1 MRLVLLGSAI
11 AGGVIAGCLGQTTA
25 AKAEAFTIVD
35 AIKEAVQTN
44 PGVGEAAAN
53 RRATEAEFR
62 QSQGALLPQVR
73 LEASGGPERF
83 NQQDIVPPPIGNGAW
98 LPARTGSVVIRQTL
112 FDGFASI
119 NEIWRQSA
127 RVNAAAQRVH
137 ERSEL
142 IALDA
147 AEAYISVIRFTR
159 LIAISQDNV
168 AVHRRIMDNVQAR
181 FDGGRAGEGDL
192 QQARERVA
200 ASEAA
205 LAEFRQSLEDARA
218 AYRKSVGIE
227 PFNMRAP
234 GRLRGLAPSKDAA
247 LALVLRHNPT
257 IKAAEL
263 DADSAKYAFDSTAGS
278 FAPNISLEGR
288 TLRGIDSDTIFGRRS
303 ESSGKVVLGWD
314 LFTGGQDS
322 WKRTAAAERYNEQ
335 RMRLA
340 RLQRDAFE
348 SLDKAWSARTITSDR
363 AAALLRQVN
372 ADRKAIAA
380 YNMEYELGQRSLI
393 DLLSAENQLYNGL
406 VSLESTRDV
415 AIFADY
421 QLLAATGQL
430 LQFLKAPQSADALPL
445 ESIPIGVFPLKIPPL
460 IFSLPPIGPEPL
472 NLRGALDPRT
482 SPYGTSLPPTQ
493 SKVASFN
500 DRWPQLTAWRDPT
513 GMLAQLQRMVAKPS
527 DASSAAETGAA
538 PAPISYAA
546 DTPQVPVSQMP
557 VSLAPMSQLPTSQPS
572 WQPVRLNKPN

>member
-1 MRLVLLGSAI
+1 MRLVLLG
-11 AGGVIAGCLGQTTA
+11 GVIAAAVIGCCLGQTNP

-35 AIKEAVQTN
+35 AINQAVQTN
-44 PGVGEAAAN
+44 PGVGEAAAD
-53 RRATEAEFR
+53 RRATEAEFH
-62 QSQGALLPQVR
+62 QSQGTLLPQVR
-73 LEASGGPERF
+73 LEASGGPARF
-83 NQQDIVPPPIGNGAW
+83 NQQDIVPPPLGNGVW
-98 LPARTGSVVIRQTL
+98 LPARTGSVVVRQIL
-112 FDGFASI
+112 FDGFASL

-168 AVHRRIMDNVQAR
+168 AAHRRITDNVQAR

-247 LALVLRHNPT
+247 LALALRHNPT
-257 IKAAEL
+257 IRAAEL
-263 DADSAKYAFDSTAGS
+263 DADSARYAFDSTAGL
-278 FAPNISLEGR
+278 FAPNVSLEGR
-288 TLRGIDSDTIFGRRS
+288 TLRGVDSDTILGRRS

-322 WKRTAAAERYNEQ
+322 WKRAAAAERYNEQ

-348 SLDKAWSARTITSDR
+348 SIDKAWAARTITSDR

-372 ADRKAIAA
+372 ADRKAITA
-380 YNMEYELGQRSLI
+380 YNKEYELGQRSLI
-393 DLLSAENQLYNGL
+393 DLLNAENQLYNGL
-406 VSLESTRDV
+406 ISLESTRDV

-430 LQFLKAPQSADALPL
+430 LAFLKTPESADALPL
-445 ESIPIGVFPLKIPPL
+445 ETIPIAVFPLKIPPL
-460 IFSLPPIGPEPL
+460 NVTLPPTGPEPL
-472 NLRGALDPRT
+472 NLRGAAFDPRT
-482 SPYGTSLPPTQ
+482 SPAGTAPPPTQ
-493 SKVASFN
+493 AKVASFS
-500 DRWPQLTAWRDPT
+500 DRWPQLAAWPDPT
-513 GMLAQLQRMVAKPS
+513 GMFAQFQRMVAKPS
-527 DASSAAETGAA
+527 DATAVETGATQA
-538 PAPISYAA
+538 FLSYAA
-546 DTPQVPVSQMP
+546 DMPQVPW
-557 VSLAPMSQLPTSQPS
+557 QLSKS
-572 WQPVRLNKPN
+572 N

>member
-1 MRLVLLGSAI
+1 MRVVLLGFLAASCLAHGSA
-11 AGGVIAGCLGQTTA
+11 AR
-25 AKAEAFTIVD
+25 AEAFTIVD
-35 AIKEAVQTN
+35 AISQAVQTN
-44 PGVGEAAAN
+44 PGVGEATAN
-53 RRATEAEFR
+53 RRATDAEFH
-62 QSQGALLPQVR
+62 QSQGTLLPQVR
-73 LEASGGPERF
+73 LEASAGPERF
-83 NQQDIVPPPIGNGAW
+83 NQPDVVPAPLGNGVW

-127 RVNAAAQRVH
+127 RVDAAAQRVH

-168 AVHRRIMDNVQAR
+168 SAHRRIMENVQAR

-227 PFNMRAP
+227 PFNMRPP
-234 GRLRGLAPSKDAA
+234 GRLRGLPPSKDAA
-247 LALVLRHNPT
+247 LAVALRHNPT

-263 DADSAKYAFDSTAGS
+263 DADAAKYGFEATAGS
-278 FAPNISLEGR
+278 FVPNISLEGR

-303 ESSGKVVLGWD
+303 DSSGKVVLGWD

-335 RMRLA
+335 RMRFA
-340 RLQRDAFE
+340 RLQREAFE
-348 SLDKAWSARTITSDR
+348 ALDKAWSARTITSDR
-363 AAALLRQVN
+363 AAALLRQVS

-380 YNMEYELGQRSLI
+380 YNKEYELGQRSLI
-393 DLLSAENQLYNGL
+393 DLLNAENQLYNGL

-421 QLLAATGQL
+421 QLLAAMGQL
-430 LQFLKAPQSADALPL
+430 LTFLKTPESVDALPL
-445 ESIPIGVFPLKIPPL
+445 ESVPLAVFQIKIPPIL
-460 IFSLPPIGPEPL
+460 LRLPPSGPEPL
-472 NLRGALDPRT
+472 NVQGALVPEV
-482 SPYGTSLPPTQ
+482 SPNGISLLSNQP
-493 SKVASFN
+493 KVATFD
-500 DRWPQLTAWRDPT
+500 DRWPQRAALPDPT
-513 GMLAQLQRMVAKPS
+513 HALAQLQLLDQKPS
-527 DASSAAETGAA
+527 GVAVLGEAGGA
-538 PAPISYAA
+538 PAFLSYAPE
-546 DTPQVPVSQMP
+546 T
-557 VSLAPMSQLPTSQPS
+557 LRAPSQPTGWS
-572 WQPVRLNKPN
+572 KPN

>member
-1 MRLVLLGSAI
+1 LKIRGRAASAEFEAEPIGGVGRMRVVLLGLVA
-11 AGGVIAGCLGQTTA
+11 AGCLAHGSA

-53 RRATEAEFR
+53 RRATDAEFH
-62 QSQGALLPQVR
+62 QSQGTLLPQVR
-73 LEASGGPERF
+73 LEASAGPERF
-83 NQQDIVPPPIGNGAW
+83 NQQDIVPPPLGNGQW
-98 LPARTGSVVIRQTL
+98 LPARTGSIVVRQIL

-127 RVNAAAQRVH
+127 RVNAAAQQVH

-168 AVHRRIMDNVQAR
+168 SAHRRIMENVQAR

-247 LALVLRHNPT
+247 LAVALRHNPT
-257 IKAAEL
+257 IRAAEL
-263 DADSAKYAFDSTAGS
+263 DADAAKYGFDATAGS
-278 FAPNISLEGR
+278 FVPNVSLEGR
-288 TLRGIDSDTIFGRRS
+288 TLRGIDSDTIYGRRS

-335 RMRLA
+335 KMRLA

-348 SLDKAWSARTITSDR
+348 ALDKAWSARTITSDR

-372 ADRKAIAA
+372 ADRKTIVA
-380 YNMEYELGQRSLI
+380 YNKEYELGQRSLI
-393 DLLSAENQLYNGL
+393 DLLNAENQLYNGL

-421 QLLAATGQL
+421 QLLAAMGQL
-430 LQFLKAPQSADALPL
+430 LEFLKAPESTDALPL
-445 ESIPIGVFPLKIPPL
+445 ETISIGVFPLKIPPIL
-460 IFSLPPIGPEPL
+460 FGLPPTGPEPL
-472 NLRGALDPRT
+472 NVHGTLVPGMP
-482 SPYGTSLPPTQ
+482 PYGASLLTNQP
-493 SKVASFN
+493 KVATFS
-500 DRWPQLTAWRDPT
+500 DRWPQVAWSDPT
-513 GMLAQLQRMVAKPS
+513 SLLAQLQLLVPK
-527 DASSAAETGAA
+527 ASGAAIADETGGASTSL
-538 PAPISYAA
+538 SYAPEA
-546 DTPQVPVSQMP
+546 RQVPW
-557 VSLAPMSQLPTSQPS
+557 LPAGTS
-572 WQPVRLNKPN
+572 RPN

>member
-1 MRLVLLGSAI
+1 MRVVLLGL
-11 AGGVIAGCLGQTTA
+11 VTVGCLAQGSA
-25 AKAEAFTIVD
+25 ANAQPFTIVD
-35 AIKEAVQTN
+35 AITQAVQTN
-44 PGVGEAAAN
+44 PGVGEAVAN
-53 RRATEAEFR
+53 RRATDAEFH

-73 LEASGGPERF
+73 LEASAGPERF
-83 NQQDIVPPPIGNGAW
+83 NQQDVVPAPLGNGVW
-98 LPARTGSVVIRQTL
+98 LPARTGSVVIHQTL

-127 RVNAAAQRVH
+127 RVDAAAQRVH

-168 AVHRRIMDNVQAR
+168 SAHRRIMENVQAR

-234 GRLRGLAPSKDAA
+234 GRLRGLPPSKDAA
-247 LALVLRHNPT
+247 LAVALRHNPT

-263 DADSAKYAFDSTAGS
+263 DADAAKYGFEATAGS
-278 FAPNISLEGR
+278 FVPNVSLEGR

-303 ESSGKVVLGWD
+303 DSSGKVVLGWD

-322 WKRTAAAERYNEQ
+322 WKRAAAAEHYNEQ
-335 RMRLA
+335 RMRFA

-348 SLDKAWSARTITSDR
+348 ALDKAWSARTITSDR

-380 YNMEYELGQRSLI
+380 YNKEYELGQRSLI
-393 DLLSAENQLYNGL
+393 DLLNAENQLYNGL

-421 QLLAATGQL
+421 QLLAAMGQL
-430 LQFLKAPQSADALPL
+430 LSFLKTPESVDALPL
-445 ESIPIGVFPLKIPPL
+445 ESIPLGAFQLKIPPIL
-460 IFSLPPIGPEPL
+460 FRLPPSGPEPL
-472 NLRGALDPRT
+472 NVHGALGTDAA
-482 SPYGTSLPPTQ
+482 PYGVSFPPNQ
-493 SKVASFN
+493 QPKVITFG
-500 DRWPQLTAWRDPT
+500 DRWPQLAALPDPASAVAQFQPLPGPQASGTPAPGEARATPAFLSYAPELLGAASLPT
-513 GMLAQLQRMVAKPS
+513 GWS
-527 DASSAAETGAA
+527 
-538 PAPISYAA
+538 
-546 DTPQVPVSQMP
+546 
-557 VSLAPMSQLPTSQPS
+557 
-572 WQPVRLNKPN
+572 KPN

>member
-1 MRLVLLGSAI
+1 MRVVVLVNALVVALGLLA
-11 AGGVIAGCLGQTTA
+11 AGCLGYASA

-35 AIKEAVQTN
+35 AINQAVQTN

-53 RRATEAEFR
+53 RRATDAEFH
-62 QSQGALLPQVR
+62 QSQGTLLPQVR

-83 NQQDIVPPPIGNGAW
+83 NQQDIVPAPLGNGVW

-127 RVNAAAQRVH
+127 RVDAAAKRVH

-147 AEAYISVIRFTR
+147 AEAYVSVIRFTR

-168 AVHRRIMDNVQAR
+168 SAHRRIMDNVQAR

-200 ASEAA
+200 AAEAT

-234 GRLRGLAPSKDAA
+234 GRLRGLPPSKDAA
-247 LALVLRHNPT
+247 LAVALRHNPT
-257 IKAAEL
+257 IRAAEL
-263 DADSAKYAFDSTAGS
+263 DADAAKYGFDATAGS
-278 FAPNISLEGR
+278 FLPNVSLEGR

-303 ESSGKVVLGWD
+303 DSSGKVVLGWD
-314 LFTGGQDS
+314 LFSGGQDS
-322 WKRTAAAERYNEQ
+322 WKRAAAAERYNEQ
-335 RMRLA
+335 RMRFA
-340 RLQRDAFE
+340 RLQREAFE
-348 SLDKAWSARTITSDR
+348 ALDKAWSARTITSDR

-380 YNMEYELGQRSLI
+380 YNKEYELGQRSLI
-393 DLLSAENQLYNGL
+393 DLLNAENQLFNGL

-421 QLLAATGQL
+421 QLLAAMGQL
-430 LQFLKAPQSADALPL
+430 LAFLKTPESVDALPL
-445 ESIPIGVFPLKIPPL
+445 ESIPLAVFQVK
-460 IFSLPPIGPEPL
+460 LPPILFRLPPTGPEPL
-472 NLRGALDPRT
+472 NVQGALVGEA
-482 SPYGTSLPPTQ
+482 SPFGVSALPSQP
-493 SKVASFN
+493 KVVTFG
-500 DRWPQLTAWRDPT
+500 DRWPQLAGLFSPT
-513 GMLAQLQRMVAKPS
+513 RALAQLQPADQGPPGVVALGEAGS
-527 DASSAAETGAA
+527 A
-538 PAPISYAA
+538 PAFLSYAPEMLR
-546 DTPQVPVSQMP
+546 TP
-557 VSLAPMSQLPTSQPS
+557 SLPPGWS
-572 WQPVRLNKPN
+572 KPN

>member
-1 MRLVLLGSAI
+1 MRVVLLGLMA
-11 AGGVIAGCLGQTTA
+11 AGCLAHGSA
-25 AKAEAFTIVD
+25 AKAEVFTIVD
-35 AIKEAVQTN
+35 AINQAVRTN

-53 RRATEAEFR
+53 RRATDAEFH
-62 QSQGALLPQVR
+62 QSQGTLLPQVR
-73 LEASGGPERF
+73 LEASAGPERF
-83 NQQDIVPPPIGNGAW
+83 NQQDIVPAPLGNGVW
-98 LPARTGSVVIRQTL
+98 LPARTGSVVVRQTL

-127 RVNAAAQRVH
+127 RVDAAAQRVH

-147 AEAYISVIRFTR
+147 AEAYISVVRFTR

-168 AVHRRIMDNVQAR
+168 SAHRRIMENVQAR

-227 PFNMRAP
+227 PFNVRAP
-234 GRLRGLAPSKDAA
+234 GRLRGLPPSKDAA
-247 LALVLRHNPT
+247 LAVALRHNPT
-257 IKAAEL
+257 IRAAEL
-263 DADSAKYAFDSTAGS
+263 DADAAKYGFDATAGS
-278 FAPNISLEGR
+278 FMPNISLEGR

-303 ESSGKVVLGWD
+303 DSSGKVVLGWD
-314 LFTGGQDS
+314 IFTGGQDS
-322 WKRTAAAERYNEQ
+322 WKRVSAAERYNEQ

-348 SLDKAWSARTITSDR
+348 SLDKAWAARTITSDR

-380 YNMEYELGQRSLI
+380 YNKEYELGQRSLI
-393 DLLSAENQLYNGL
+393 DLLNAENQLFNGL

-421 QLLAATGQL
+421 QLLAAMGHL
-430 LQFLKAPQSADALPL
+430 LAFLKTPESVDALPL
-445 ESIPIGVFPLKIPPL
+445 ESVPLAIFQVKIPPIL
-460 IFSLPPIGPEPL
+460 FQLPPSGPEPL
-472 NLRGALDPRT
+472 NLRGTLVPGAL
-482 SPYGTSLPPTQ
+482 PYGGSLPPNQ
-493 SKVASFN
+493 SRVATFG
-500 DRWPQLTAWRDPT
+500 DRWPQLAAGWPDPT
-513 GMLAQLQRMVAKPS
+513 NILAQLQ
-527 DASSAAETGAA
+527 
-538 PAPISYAA
+538 
-546 DTPQVPVSQMP
+546 
-557 VSLAPMSQLPTSQPS
+557 SLAPKASGATVLGEAGGTRAFLSYAPEILGEPPQPTGLS
-572 WQPVRLNKPN
+572 RPN

>member
-1 MRLVLLGSAI
+1 MRLILLGII
-11 AGGVIAGCLGQTTA
+11 AAGCFTNGGA

-35 AIKEAVQTN
+35 AISQAVQTN

-53 RRATEAEFR
+53 RRATDAELH
-62 QSQGALLPQVR
+62 QSQGTLLPQVR

-83 NQQDIVPPPIGNGAW
+83 NQTAIVPPPIGNGQW

-127 RVNAAAQRVH
+127 RVDAAAHRVH

-168 AVHRRIMDNVQAR
+168 AAHRRIMDNVQAR

-192 QQARERVA
+192 QQSRERVA
-200 ASEAA
+200 AAEAA

-218 AYRKSVGIE
+218 AYRKSVGLE
-227 PFNMRAP
+227 PFNLRAP
-234 GRLRGLAPSKDAA
+234 GRLRSLPATKDESLAVA
-247 LALVLRHNPT
+247 LRYNPT
-257 IKAAEL
+257 IRAAAS
-263 DADSAKYAFDSTAGS
+263 DADAAKYGFDATAGS
-278 FAPNISLEGR
+278 FVPNVSLEGR
-288 TLRGIDSDTIFGRRS
+288 TLRGIDSDTIFGPRS
-303 ESSGKVVLGWD
+303 ETSGKVVLGWD

-322 WKRTAAAERYNEQ
+322 WKRAAAAERYNEQ
-335 RMRLA
+335 KMRHA

-348 SLDKAWSARTITSDR
+348 SLDKAWAARTITSDR

-380 YNMEYELGQRSLI
+380 YNKEYELGQRSLI
-393 DLLSAENQLYNGL
+393 DLLNAENQLYNGL

-421 QLLAATGQL
+421 QLLAAMGQL
-430 LQFLKAPQSADALPL
+430 LTFLKTPETVEALPL
-445 ESIPIGVFPLKIPPL
+445 ETIPLGIFPIKIPPIL
-460 IFSLPPIGPEPL
+460 FRLPPTGSEPL
-472 NLRGALDPRT
+472 NAHGALAP
-482 SPYGTSLPPTQ
+482 GALPNEGR
-493 SKVASFN
+493 SKVVTFG
-500 DRWPQLTAWRDPT
+500 DRWPNVAGSPDPT
-513 GMLAQLQRMVAKPS
+513 TSLAQLQLTERQ
-527 DASSAAETGAA
+527 ASGAFPPGEANGFAAEML
-538 PAPISYAA
+538 
-546 DTPQVPVSQMP
+546 QVPSRP
-557 VSLAPMSQLPTSQPS
+557 LSLN
-572 WQPVRLNKPN
+572 RPN

>member
-1 MRLVLLGSAI
+1 MRLVLIGIVTAACLSNGSA
-11 AGGVIAGCLGQTTA
+11 AN
-25 AKAEAFTIVD
+25 AEAFTIVD
-35 AIKEAVQTN
+35 AISQAVQTN

-53 RRATEAEFR
+53 RRATDAEFH
-62 QSQGALLPQVR
+62 QSQGTLLPQVR
-73 LEASGGPERF
+73 LDASGGPQRF
-83 NQQDIVPPPIGNGAW
+83 NQQDIVPPPPGNGQW
-98 LPARTGSVVIRQTL
+98 LPARTGSVLIRQTL

-127 RVNAAAQRVH
+127 RVDAAAHRVH

-168 AVHRRIMDNVQAR
+168 SAHRRIMENVQAR

-218 AYRKSVGIE
+218 AYRKSVGLE

-234 GRLRGLAPSKDAA
+234 GRLRGLPPSKDEA
-247 LALVLRHNPT
+247 LAVALRHNPT
-257 IKAAEL
+257 IKAAQS
-263 DADSAKYAFDSTAGS
+263 DADAAKYGFDATAGLFS
-278 FAPNISLEGR
+278 PTISLEGR

-314 LFTGGQDS
+314 IFTGGQDS
-322 WKRTAAAERYNEQ
+322 WKRVAAAERYNEQ
-335 RMRLA
+335 KMRHA

-348 SLDKAWSARTITSDR
+348 SLDKAWAARTITSDR
-363 AAALLRQVN
+363 AAALLRQVS

-380 YNMEYELGQRSLI
+380 YNKEYELGQRSLI
-393 DLLSAENQLYNGL
+393 DLLNAENQLYTGL

-415 AIFADY
+415 AVFADY
-421 QLLAATGQL
+421 QLLAAMGQL
-430 LQFLKAPQSADALPL
+430 LMFLKTPKSADALPL
-445 ESIPIGVFPLKIPPL
+445 ESIPLGAFSIKIPPIL
-460 IFSLPPIGPEPL
+460 IKLPPTGSEPL
-472 NLRGALDPRT
+472 NVRGALVPDA
-482 SPYGTSLPPTQ
+482 PYAVGLLPGGP
-493 SKVASFN
+493 KVATFG
-500 DRWPQLTAWRDPT
+500 DRWPQLAGSLDPT
-513 GMLAQLQRMVAKPS
+513 TALAQIQFLEPR
-527 DASSAAETGAA
+527 ASGASA
-538 PAPISYAA
+538 PAGAPTFMSFA
-546 DTPQVPVSQMP
+546 PEMLQVPSQ
-557 VSLAPMSQLPTSQPS
+557 PTSM
-572 WQPVRLNKPN
+572 NKPN

>member
-1 MRLVLLGSAI
+1 MRLVLLGA
-11 AGGVIAGCLGQTTA
+11 VIACCLGHTNA
-25 AKAEAFTIVD
+25 ANAEAFTIVD
-35 AIKEAVQTN
+35 AINQAVQTN
-44 PGVGEAAAN
+44 PGVGEAAAS
-53 RRATEAEFR
+53 RRGTEAEFH

-73 LEASGGPERF
+73 LEASAGPERF
-83 NQQDIVPPPIGNGAW
+83 NQQDIVPPPIGNGQW
-98 LPARTGSVVIRQTL
+98 LPTRTGSVVIRQTL

-168 AVHRRIMDNVQAR
+168 TAHRRIMDNVQAR

-218 AYRKSVGIE
+218 AYRKTIGIE
-227 PFNMRAP
+227 PFNMRGP
-234 GRLRGLAPSKDAA
+234 GRLRGLPPSKDAA
-247 LALVLRHNPT
+247 LATALRHNPT

-263 DADSAKYAFDSTAGS
+263 DADEAKYGFDATAGS

-288 TLRGIDSDTIFGRRS
+288 TLRGINSDTIYGRRS
-303 ESSGKVVLGWD
+303 DSSGKVVLGWD

-322 WKRTAAAERYNEQ
+322 WKRAAAAERYNEQ

-363 AAALLRQVN
+363 AAALLRQVS

-380 YNMEYELGQRSLI
+380 YNKEYELGQRSLI
-393 DLLSAENQLYNGL
+393 DLLNAENQLYNGL

-430 LQFLKAPQSADALPL
+430 LEYLKAPESADALPL
-445 ESIPIGVFPLKIPPL
+445 ETIPIGVFPLKIPPL
-460 IFSLPPIGPEPL
+460 IVRLPPTGPEPL
-472 NLRGALDPRT
+472 NLRGALDPGPG
-482 SPYGTSLPPTQ
+482 PYGTSLPPPPA
-493 SKVASFN
+493 KVATFS
-500 DRWPQLTAWRDPT
+500 DRWPQLASWNDPT
-513 GMLAQLQRMVAKPS
+513 TMLEQLQALVPK
-527 DASSAAETGAA
+527 A
-538 PAPISYAA
+538 PAAAGTGGASAFLSYAA
-546 DTPQVPVSQMP
+546 EAPQASWPPSR
-557 VSLAPMSQLPTSQPS
+557 TS
-572 WQPVRLNKPN
+572 RPN

>member
-1 MRLVLLGSAI
+1 MLQAESGIRGVGHMRVVLLGLMT
-11 AGGVIAGCLGQTTA
+11 AGCVAHGSA

-35 AIKEAVQTN
+35 AINQAVRTN

-53 RRATEAEFR
+53 RRATDAEFH
-62 QSQGALLPQVR
+62 QSQGTLLPQVR

-83 NQQDIVPPPIGNGAW
+83 NQQDIVPAPLGNGVW
-98 LPARTGSVVIRQTL
+98 LPGRTGSVVIRQTL

-127 RVNAAAQRVH
+127 RVDAAAQRVH

-147 AEAYISVIRFTR
+147 AEAYISVNRFTR

-168 AVHRRIMDNVQAR
+168 SAHRRIMENVQAR

-200 ASEAA
+200 AAEAA

-234 GRLRGLAPSKDAA
+234 GRLRGLPPSKDAA
-247 LALVLRHNPT
+247 LAVALRYNPT
-257 IKAAEL
+257 IRAAEL
-263 DADSAKYAFDSTAGS
+263 DADAAKYGFDATAGS
-278 FAPNISLEGR
+278 FMPNVSLEGR

-303 ESSGKVVLGWD
+303 DSSGKVVLGWD

-322 WKRTAAAERYNEQ
+322 WKRAAAAERYNEQ
-335 RMRLA
+335 RMRLS

-348 SLDKAWSARTITSDR
+348 SLDKAWAARTITSDR

-380 YNMEYELGQRSLI
+380 YNKEYELGQRSLI
-393 DLLSAENQLYNGL
+393 DLLNAENQLYNGL

-421 QLLAATGQL
+421 QLLAAMGKL
-430 LQFLKAPQSADALPL
+430 LAFLKTPESVDALPL
-445 ESIPIGVFPLKIPPL
+445 ESVPVAIFQAKIPPIL
-460 IFSLPPIGPEPL
+460 FQLPPSGAEPL
-472 NLRGALDPRT
+472 NLRGSLVPGAP
-482 SPYGTSLPPTQ
+482 PYGASVPPNR
-493 SKVASFN
+493 SKVATFG
-500 DRWPQLTAWRDPT
+500 DRWPQLVAGWPDPT
-513 GMLAQLQRMVAKPS
+513 SILAQFQSPTS
-527 DASSAAETGAA
+527 EASGAA
-538 PAPISYAA
+538 VSGEAGGTPAFLSYAPEILGVP
-546 DTPQVPVSQMP
+546 PQ
-557 VSLAPMSQLPTSQPS
+557 PTGLT
-572 WQPVRLNKPN
+572 RPN